1 MLDSLGLPESS
12 SSSAAVGGG
21 LFERQDSARVAVWGR
36 GRARG
41 SRSALW
47 SRRRGASGAVQ
58 QGLRPPGG
66 RPGRLAA
73 KVSFLSYSV
82 LFHFASQCFSIPSI
96 SMDKSF
102 SEVLHYWKA
111 SCLRVCSAVF
121 LLVSPTAV
129 SAPRADFGYFV
140 FHSVLDPFWHLIGTW
155 SGIILAASSSSSCL
169 QAILLPEYFAL
180 QCELGH
186 VTLH

>member
-47 SRRRGASGAVQ
+47 SRRRRASGAVQ

-66 RPGRLAA
+66 RPRRLAA

-82 LFHFASQCFSIPSI
+82 LFHFASQCFSILSI
-96 SMDKSF
+96 SMDKLF
-102 SEVLHYWKA
+102 SEVLFKKKKKSLIFSGTDFPGLW
-111 SCLRVCSAVF
+111 CLVQKQS
-121 LLVSPTAV
+121 
-129 SAPRADFGYFV
+129 
-140 FHSVLDPFWHLIGTW
+140 
-155 SGIILAASSSSSCL
+155 
-169 QAILLPEYFAL
+169 
-180 QCELGH
+180 
-186 VTLH
+186 